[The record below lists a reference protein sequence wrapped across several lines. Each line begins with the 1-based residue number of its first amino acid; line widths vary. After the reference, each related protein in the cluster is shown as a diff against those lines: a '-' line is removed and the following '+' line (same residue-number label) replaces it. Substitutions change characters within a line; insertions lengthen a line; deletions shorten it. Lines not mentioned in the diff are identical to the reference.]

1 MDYEYADD
9 SVFLYLLN
17 SQESDADVANAYPNL
32 PNATFFCRV
41 PINSII
47 LGLQIIIRTYK
58 KVGFGRLR
66 QGFKAEASRARVRGL
81 RFASLGLGTRVEA
94 WDEA

>member
-47 LGLQIIIRTYK
+47 LGLQFIIRTYK

-66 QGFKAEASRARVRGL
+66 QGFKAEGVPGSGSWLEVCKPW
-81 RFASLGLGTRVEA
+81 A
-94 WDEA
+94 WNEG